1 MKTKTFLKSDNTI
14 KPISDF
20 SSTQAAIW
28 FWSMVGFF
36 SVFWIIF
43 PTLFHSSYRMTDVV
57 ELQCV
62 AREWVLSTRK
72 HPMLPAWILEIV
84 NIITN
89 RTFAAPFIASQICVI
104 ISLWSVWQLG
114 RKILSEKLALIG
126 ALSALPYY
134 FFGYHSLVYNQNMT
148 LIAFWSL
155 SIYLVFQAYAEAVLK
170 SKNLN
175 TQAQQRGAVVQGRSL
190 PPIPAPVY
198 QTNRILYWVLSGLSI
213 GIAFHAKYPAAILVF
228 SILIF
233 MFTRAEGRKCW
244 CGISITAIVA
254 AVIFLPHLVWLYQN
268 DFATLDYVS
277 NRHVY
282 SNPIFRLTMPL
293 LFIFYQAEYWLPIVI
308 VLCPVLGFIWRWRF
322 AAANNEA
329 RKTCEKY
336 LFYCIAIN
344 TLVWAIICAIK
355 NCWIPA
361 AYGAPSWVFF
371 GTWLLL
377 RFQTNEFPNTF
388 FRTIKLVVL
397 LEFMMGLLLICSVLM
412 PYLDGKQRKQLFPSR
427 EIGAA
432 CDKIWY
438 SKVNTPCP
446 FVSGEWSICGYAC
459 WMMRDR
465 PRLHYYWNIYDGD
478 IACPTSKPTGT
489 WATDED
495 FNQKG
500 GIIIW
505 NIPDNC
511 EPTTYVPDWLHR
523 RFPNA
528 EIITEPIILPYKTK
542 AKVPPLKAGVAIV
555 IPK

>member
-1 MKTKTFLKSDNTI
+1 MQSISKMKTKTFLQNNNSI
-14 KPISDF
+14 KPMSDF
-20 SSTQAAIW
+20 SPKLAAIW

-36 SVFWIIF
+36 SVFWVIL

-72 HPMLPAWILEIV
+72 HPMLPAWILEMV

-126 ALSALPYY
+126 ALAALPYY

-155 SIYLVFQAYAEAVLK
+155 STYLVFQA
-170 SKNLN
+170 
-175 TQAQQRGAVVQGRSL
+175 
-190 PPIPAPVY
+190 Y
-198 QTNRILYWVLSGLSI
+198 QTNRILYWILSGLSI

-228 SILIF
+228 SMLIF

-244 CGISITAIVA
+244 RGISITAIVA
-254 AVIFLPHLVWLYQN
+254 AAIFLPHLVWLYQN
-268 DFATLDYVS
+268 DFVTLDYVS
-277 NRHVY
+277 SRHVY
-282 SNPIFRLTMPL
+282 SNQIFRITMPL

-308 VLCPVLGFIWRWRF
+308 VLCPVLGFVWQWRF
-322 AAANNEA
+322 AAVKNKA

-344 TLVWAIICAIK
+344 TLVWAIICAVK

-377 RFQTNEFPNTF
+377 RFQTKEFPNTF

-397 LEFMMGLLLICSVLM
+397 LEVMMGLLLICSVLM
-412 PYLDGKQRKQLFPSR
+412 PYVDGKQRKQLLPAQ

-432 CDKIWY
+432 CDKIWD
-438 SKVNTPCP
+438 SKINTPCP

-528 EIITEPIILPYKTK
+528 EIIPEPIILPYKTK

-555 IPK
+555 KPK